1 MTEHN
6 PYPAQVADL
15 VTQAFS
21 SLADGLARMPGD
33 GREDHLAEANARFQ
47 AAQAIASLAHA
58 HETRTLALATLAGLD
73 PVKVEQAGPIPQEAY
88 LAAAA
93 SLGLLF
99 LEEGQ
104 DATLEALRAA
114 LAGDDPADADLGDFN
129 D

>member
-15 VTQAFS
+15 VTNAFQ
-21 SLADGLARMPGD
+21 SLGDGLASEHPAD
-33 GREDHLAEANARFQ
+33 REHHLAEANARFQ